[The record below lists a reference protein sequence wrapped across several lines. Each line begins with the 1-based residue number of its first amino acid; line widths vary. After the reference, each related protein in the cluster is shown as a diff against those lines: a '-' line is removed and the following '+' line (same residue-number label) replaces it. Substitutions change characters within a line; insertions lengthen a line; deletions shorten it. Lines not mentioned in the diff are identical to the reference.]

1 MYTPNTAKTGQ
12 HQRSTRPTSTSHPRT
27 TSNTMRFEYN
37 LPAAHSIKAETTK
50 LFGKVKAWLR
60 GRKATREAISD
71 SSDDVA
77 SAESSPSTVQEEL
90 PPRPIPSPIRRSS
103 SNDELPPPPRQIYNR
118 RSPAYIKFCEDR
130 ERRQRESLEREA
142 VFGTVAEY
150 SSMED
155 IRHFEEGL
163 FEDGLLRE
171 SQRRLTLPTL
181 VVTQPEELEV
191 SSQHLLG
198 VDQARV
204 TPSGGQELREDMAA
218 AREQQQAAQ
227 HGHDPG
233 DVEQLW
239 LAADRVQ
246 ELEAVMAVEG
256 EEIDEH
262 DLRDVEQAQT

>member
-1 MYTPNTAKTGQ
+1 
-12 HQRSTRPTSTSHPRT
+12 
-27 TSNTMRFEYN
+27 MRFEYN
-37 LPAAHSIKAETTK
+37 LPAAHAIKVETTK

-60 GRKATREAISD
+60 GRKTTREAISV

-90 PPRPIPSPIRRSS
+90 PPRPLHHPIRRSR
-103 SNDELPPPPRQIYNR
+103 SNDEPPPPQRVVTG

-130 ERRQRESLEREA
+130 EQHQRESQEREA

-150 SSMED
+150 SSVED
-155 IRHFEEGL
+155 IRQFEEGL

-181 VVTQPEELEV
+181 VVTQAGELEV
-191 SSQHLLG
+191 SNQHLLG

-204 TPSGGQELREDMAA
+204 SPSGGQELREDMAVEGEQRA
-218 AREQQQAAQ
+218 AVEHRQ
-227 HGHDPG
+227 DPG

-246 ELEAVMAVEG
+246 ELEANMAVEREEVDERDLRGMKQASPVSEAVQELQEGMAVEG
-256 EEIDEH
+256 GSRGAGGD
-262 DLRDVEQAQT
+262 DG